1 MAFTLKVSGT
11 TRSVDVDSDAPL
23 LRVLRDM
30 LGMTGTKFGAESG
43 CVAGKRIRT
52 LPIATTQLQS

>member
-11 TRSVDVDSDAPL
+11 TRSVDVDADAPL

-30 LGMTGTKFGAESG
+30 LGMTGTKFGAESDVGG
-43 CVAGKRIRT
+43 CEEIGNGH
-52 LPIATTQLQS
+52 